1 MTTNIKENFKIS
13 IVLPDP
19 KGEYMVDNYNV
30 SIVKDPRD
38 PSGNTLLQI
47 EVDEKF
53 REPLL
58 SSDCK
63 DAWYFNGVNMGL
75 FLLNGMDIA
84 YGIYHTAAGAKE
96 YHKSNLS
103 WKPEDTIVP
112 ETMKEL
118 DRILYWLHDVANLF
132 PNDIRKLK
140 VMVKKGNLPY

>member
-1 MTTNIKENFKIS
+1 MTMNLKENFKIS
-13 IVLPDP
+13 IAVPDP
-19 KGEYMVDNYNV
+19 AGEYRLDNYNA

-58 SSDCK
+58 KDCA

-84 YGIYHTAAGAKE
+84 YGIYHTAAGVKE
-96 YHKSNLS
+96 YHKSNLT